1 MFLRNCI
8 KAVNYDRRVSAFT
21 FAGSNLISFSIS
33 LNQLLSLDFEG
44 YIRMKV
50 NLDYQ
55 WIDPRLRWNMAAPPM
70 APTWTWP
77 AKTNIHNTEVPSD
90 FY

>member
-1 MFLRNCI
+1 MFLRNCL

-21 FAGSNLISFSIS
+21 FSNSNVISFSIS
-33 LNQLLSLDFEG
+33 LDQLLSLDFEG
-44 YIRMKV
+44 YVRMKV

-55 WIDPRLRWNMAAPPM
+55 WIDPRLRWSMAAPPM
-70 APTWTWP
+70 APTWNWP